1 MNLALFVHIFKC
13 PMKETL
19 INQIKRLFLMKAIET
34 EKLREK
40 LSKKRE
46 KPFNSNPKS
55 KPRNTIET
63 KDSTVPTLLLNS
75 KKISI
80 FWKGYLLYLGSIT
93 SR

>member
-19 INQIKRLFLMKAIET
+19 INQIKGLFLMKAIET

-40 LSKKRE
+40 LSKKRV

-55 KPRNTIET
+55 KPGNTIET

-80 FWKGYLLYLGSIT
+80 FWKGYLLHLGSIT